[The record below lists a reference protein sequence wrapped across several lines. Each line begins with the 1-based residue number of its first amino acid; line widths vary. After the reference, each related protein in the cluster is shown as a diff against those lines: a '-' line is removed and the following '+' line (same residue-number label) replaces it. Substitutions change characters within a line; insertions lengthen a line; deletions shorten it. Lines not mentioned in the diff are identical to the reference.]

1 MPTIIRKKEIKA
13 DTRYSE
19 NVFQEYG
26 IDSAVVQNIDP
37 PFTLFLALIPPAHKN
52 QAHYHIHSTQG
63 QYYLKGRLRHFFGP
77 RYNEQSVDM
86 EAGDYLYLPR
96 GIIHHGMNLSDTEPV
111 EILCAYAGVRSRFD
125 SDKSDAELFQGGF
138 PQPRGKK
145 TGGKRMMTATH
156 IKGKGVKHTTS
167 DDPPMDLAFGIDSR
181 TIENIDPP
189 FVLFRAIVPPG
200 AKTRARYYTN
210 CSCGMYM
217 AKGSLRYVSY
227 GPKCDEHAEQIEAGD
242 YLYSPKGEIHYL
254 LNPSKTQSTEI
265 IIILAGVTS
274 RKGAGKIYVEPS
286 RD

>member
-13 DTRYSE
+13 DTKYSE

-26 IDSAVVQNIDP
+26 IDSAMVKNIDP
-37 PFTLFLALIPPAHKN
+37 PFTLFLALIPPGHRN
-52 QAHYHIHSTQG
+52 LAHYHINSTQG

-111 EILCAYAGVRSRFD
+111 EILCAYAGVCSRFD
-125 SDKSDAELFQGGF
+125 SDKSDAELFKSGL
-138 PQPRGKK
+138 PRSRTKK
-145 TGGKRMMTATH
+145 AGEKRAMTATH
-156 IKGKGVKHTTS
+156 IRGKRAKHTRA
-167 DDPPMDLAFGIDSR
+167 DDPPMDLTFGIDSS
-181 TIENIDPP
+181 TVNNIDPP
-189 FVLFRAIVPPG
+189 FVLFRATLLPG

-210 CSCGMYM
+210 CACGIYM
-217 AKGSLRYVSY
+217 AKGNLRYVYY
-227 GPKCDEHAEQIEAGD
+227 GPKCDEHSEEVGAGD

-254 LNPSKTQSTEI
+254 LNPSKDQLTEMVM
-265 IIILAGVTS
+265 ILAGVTS
-274 RKGAGKIYVEPS
+274 RKGAGKVYVETS